1 MEIKEIPFQ
10 VFDLENMAAEEHS
23 GVTGKAFWK
32 TVSRGNLRI
41 RIVEYSPGY
50 LADHW
55 CEKGHAV
62 FVLKGE
68 FESELRDGRKF
79 TLKPGMCYLVADDTD
94 AHRSHTKDG
103 VKLLIVD

>member
-1 MEIKEIPFQ
+1 MFRVFQIKNRLNGKVLIGSS
-10 VFDLENMAAEEHS
+10 VNM
-23 GVTGKAFWK
+23 
-32 TVSRGNLRI
+32 
-41 RIVEYSPGY
+41 
-50 LADHW
+50 ADHW

-68 FESELRDGRKF
+68 FESKLRDGRKF

-94 AHRSHTKDG
+94 AHRSHTKEG

>member
-10 VFDLENMAAEEHS
+10 VFDLENILPEEHL
-23 GVTGKAFWK
+23 GVAGKAFWK
-32 TVSRGNLRI
+32 TVKQGNLRI
-41 RIVEYSPGY
+41 RIVEYTPGY

-62 FVLKGE
+62 YVLDGSFV
-68 FESELRDGRKF
+68 SELKDGRTV
-79 TLKPGMCYLVADDTD
+79 TLTQGMGYLVADG
-94 AHRSHTKDG
+94 AEPHRSHTEAG